1 MKKLLLAGVAVIALA
16 GSTAVFA
23 QHRPWMHHD
32 ARISPEDRAAFL
44 DARIAA
50 VRAGLKLS
58 PDQDR
63 MWPALEG
70 AVRDFAKLRMDRAS
84 ARMDARRK
92 DDDAGRRA
100 TLDNPVTRLQQRADG
115 MAATAAAL
123 KKIAEA
129 ADPLYKT
136 LDDGQKRRLAVLTR
150 MDGHFG
156 GGRHRDPRFEQE
168 GFEDHDRGGSGFDGR
183 GPHRPDFDRDD
194 DHDDDHGPRRGSDH
208 DRGPG
213 PERL

>member
-1 MKKLLLAGVAVIALA
+1 MKQLVLAGVAVVALA

-23 QHRPWMHHD
+23 QHRPWAHHHV
-32 ARISPEDRAAFL
+32 RISPEDRAAFL

-50 VRAGLKLS
+50 VRAGLKLT

-63 MWPALEG
+63 MWPALES
-70 AVRDFAKLRMDRAS
+70 AVRDFAKLRMDRAH
-84 ARMDARRK
+84 ARMDARK
-92 DDDAGRRA
+92 DDGADAVP
-100 TLDNPVTRLQQRADG
+100 DNPVARLQQRADD

-150 MDGHFG
+150 MAGPLG
-156 GGRHRDPRFEQE
+156 GGGHRGPRFERG
-168 GFEDHDRGGSGFDGR
+168 GFEDHGRGGPGFDGR
-183 GPHRPDFDRDD
+183 GPHRPESDRDD
-194 DHDDDHGPRRGSDH
+194 DHDDDGDHGPGRGFDH
-208 DRGPG
+208 DHGPG